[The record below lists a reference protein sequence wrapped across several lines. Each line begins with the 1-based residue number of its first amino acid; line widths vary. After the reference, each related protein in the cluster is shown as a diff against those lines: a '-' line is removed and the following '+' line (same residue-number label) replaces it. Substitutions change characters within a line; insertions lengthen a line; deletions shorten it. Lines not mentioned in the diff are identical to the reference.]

1 MTRILIIRRQRIQP
15 MHDRHDRT
23 FSLELGFNKPL
34 DKRLGG
40 IVQTGGCLVHDQDLR
55 LFEKGPRQGGLLLL
69 SARKAIPLA
78 SHFIIQT
85 GVYDLI
91 IQMFFFQKV
100 GDLCHEICRGRRVF
114 RLEVTVDEIFKNTMG
129 KHVFRSAMQGKSLL
143 LGLLQPCL
151 VQYVPGVCC
160 RR

>member
-1 MTRILIIRRQRIQP
+1 
-15 MHDRHDRT
+15 MHDRHDRA

-40 IVQTGGCLVHDQDLR
+40 IVQTGGRLVHDQDPR
-55 LFEKGPRQGGLLLL
+55 LFEKGPCQGNLLLL

-91 IQMFFFQKV
+91 QMFFCSKGQ
-100 GDLCHEICRGRRVF
+100 
-114 RLEVTVDEIFKNTMG
+114 
-129 KHVFRSAMQGKSLL
+129 
-143 LGLLQPCL
+143 
-151 VQYVPGVCC
+151 
-160 RR
+160 